1 MTDLRNA
8 PTSPHILIVEDDE
21 DISALIARYL
31 ASHEIRASIAAHGQ
45 EMECKLAQNR
55 IDLIIL
61 DLNLPK
67 EDGLSLCLRLRKTRS
82 VPIIML
88 TARGEEVDRIVG
100 LEMGADDY
108 LVKPFNPRELLAR
121 IRAVLRRQGGPR
133 EERLV
138 RIFRFAG
145 WQIDRGLRQ
154 VVNPNGAKVTLTGAE
169 FDLMVAFCE
178 NAGRVLSRDQLLQI
192 VHGDSASTHERS
204 VDILVSRL
212 RQKIEVNSREPEMIK
227 TVRSGGYVLSQSI
240 EAE

>member
-1 MTDLRNA
+1 MINLPNA
-8 PTSPHILIVEDDE
+8 SASPHILIVEDDE

-45 EMECKLAQNR
+45 EMEWKLAQNR

-67 EDGLSLCLRLRKTRS
+67 EDGLSLCRRLRKNSS

-108 LVKPFNPRELLAR
+108 LVKPFSPRELVAR
-121 IRAVLRRQGGPR
+121 IRAVLRRQGGSC
-133 EERLV
+133 ERHFS
-138 RIFRFAG
+138 RIFHFAG
-145 WQIDRGLRQ
+145 WQVDRGLRQ
-154 VVNPNGAKVTLTGAE
+154 VVNPNGVKIILTGAE

-178 NAGRVLSRDQLLQI
+178 NAGRVLSREQLLEVAQR
-192 VHGDSASTHERS
+192 DSANGNERS
-204 VDILVSRL
+204 IDILVSRL
-212 RQKIEVNSREPEMIK
+212 RQKIEVNSREPEIIK
-227 TVRSGGYVLSQSI
+227 TVRSGGYVLSQSV